1 MNSNIATT
9 EIHKRSLFEKLVGY
23 FMISSVALLIGLTL
37 ESVSIAQVPTEPAPP
52 PKPLLKAVPGDG
64 KVFLYWDENAE
75 KHYDEYLN
83 SIGLNPNNFQGYKVY
98 RATDPNF
105 LDALRVTDNMG
116 NPSRLAPEVQFD
128 LPNEITG
135 YHPAS
140 IGGTRYFLGSDTGLQ
155 RTWLDEGLI
164 NGRTYY
170 YAVVAYTFGDALPDF
185 PLPFDPQRTFLP
197 NEVYIYPPLESGIDI
212 TVHSDGSVT
221 TGVNTQKIIPRKR
234 SIGSIDPV
242 NPTVDRVSGTAGG
255 DISVEIMDP
264 SELVAGANYSISFE
278 DTVIITADDVLLPVT
293 KNFSLYNNTTG
304 RYVFEKHED
313 FTSLPLPIRE
323 GIQLSIVSAG
333 DTVQA
338 NPDLTKWQTDRM
350 EQLHSIDFGIST
362 RYPKL
367 ADYRVEFEE
376 HGVSRSVEFSRT
388 RAGITITYPAQD
400 VNFRVFNETS
410 GQEIPFAFSANV
422 PRNLRTV
429 QFINDT
435 VGYTAGDAGVVQKTT
450 DGGQTWTPLQTG
462 LPNNFLALH
471 FFNENTGIVV
481 GIDGIIL
488 KTEDGGSSW
497 SQMDSNTIHD
507 LTDVVF
513 ISEQKGF
520 ITTWN
525 GDILRT
531 TDGGETWSALQV
543 SNSRLLSITFVTNDV
558 GYATGFRHIFKTT
571 DGGDSWVEVLN
582 VARVFNDIYFI
593 NENIGFAVANAGRMQ
608 RTQDGG
614 TTWEEILPGTT
625 LNLFAIGFT
634 DEQNG
639 ILISQNGLLFRT
651 NDSGL
656 TWLEDT
662 SQADFDLYD
671 LFIRGDNIW
680 IVGRNNVRM
689 RSNDSGLSF
698 ITSPFINR
706 FRSSILPNG
715 NPIRDEIIFVEDFGT
730 QTNVDTWRVRMNPD
744 LRGTS
749 ADPQPGDVLKLV
761 SVKPFTSVDEF
772 RFSIGADNVLAVD
785 PEFDKNQMELI
796 RVVPNPYLVSHL
808 AEPNLPH
815 GHVRQLHFTNLP
827 AQCTIRIFTVSG
839 RLVQTLNVN
848 NSIDNDRYIWDMMT
862 NTNDELPYGI
872 YIYQVSAPGVGEKV
886 GKFAVIK

>member
-1 MNSNIATT
+1 MNSNIVTT
-9 EIHKRSLFEKLVGY
+9 KICKRSLFEKLVG
-23 FMISSVALLIGLTL
+23 FIMICFVALLIGLTPGN
-37 ESVSIAQVPTEPAPP
+37 VSIAHVPMEPVPP

-75 KHYDEYLN
+75 KHYDAYLD
-83 SIGLNPNNFQGYKVY
+83 SIGRNPNNFQGYKVY
-98 RATDPNF
+98 RATDPHF
-105 LDALRVTDNMG
+105 IDALRITDNLG
-116 NPSRLAPEVQFD
+116 NPNRLAPEVQFD

-170 YAVVAYTFGDALPDF
+170 YAVVAYTSGDALPDF

-197 NEVYIYPPLESGIDI
+197 NEIYIYPPLESEIDI
-212 TVHSDGSVT
+212 TVYSDGSVT
-221 TGVNTQKIIPRKR
+221 TGVNAQKIVPRKR

-255 DISVEIMDP
+255 DISIEIMDP
-264 SELVAGANYSISFE
+264 SELVAGANYNISFE
-278 DTVIITADDVLLPVT
+278 DTVIITDDDVMLPVT

-304 RYVFEKHED
+304 QFVFEKHED
-313 FTSLPLPIRE
+313 FSSLPLPIRD
-323 GIQLSIVSAG
+323 GFQLSIVSAG

-338 NPDLTKWQTDRM
+338 NADLTKWQTDRLD
-350 EQLHSIDFGIST
+350 QLHSIDFGIST

-376 HGVSRSVEFSRT
+376 QGVSRSLEFSRT
-388 RAGITITYPAQD
+388 RAGITITFPAQD
-400 VNFRVFNETS
+400 VNFRVFNETT

-422 PRNLRTV
+422 PRNLRKV
-429 QFINDT
+429 NFINDT

-450 DGGQTWTPLQTG
+450 DGGQNWVPLQTG

-471 FFNENTGIVV
+471 FINENIGVVV

-497 SQMDSNTIHD
+497 SQKDSNTTQD

-513 ISEQKGF
+513 VSELKGF

-525 GDILRT
+525 GEILRT
-531 TDGGETWSALQV
+531 TDGGETWSA
-543 SNSRLLSITFVTNDV
+543 SKISPSRLLSITFVTNDT
-558 GYATGFRHIFKTT
+558 GYATGFRHIFKTS
-571 DGGDSWVEVLN
+571 DGGNSWIEVLD

-593 NENIGFAVANAGRMQ
+593 NENIGFAVGNAGRMQ
-608 RTQDGG
+608 RTEDGG

-625 LNLFAIGFT
+625 FNLFGIGFT
-634 DEQNG
+634 DERNG

-656 TWLEDT
+656 TWIEDT

-671 LFIRGDNIW
+671 LFIRGSNIW
-680 IVGRNNVRM
+680 VVGRNNLRM

-698 ITSPFINR
+698 VTSPFINR

-715 NPIRDEIIFVEDFGT
+715 NPIRDEIIFIEDFGT
-730 QTNVDTWRVRMNPD
+730 QTNVDTWRVRLNPD

-749 ADPQPGDVLKLV
+749 SDPQPGDVLQLV
-761 SVKPFTSVDEF
+761 SVKPFTSADEF
-772 RFSIGADNVLAVD
+772 TFFIGADNVLAVD
-785 PEFDKNQMELI
+785 PESVKDQLEQI

-808 AEPNLPH
+808 AEPNLPQ

-848 NSIDNDRYIWDMMT
+848 NSIDNDRYIWDMLTMD
-862 NTNDELPYGI
+862 NLELSYGI
-872 YIYQVSAPGVGEKV
+872 YIYHVTAPGVGEKV

>member
-1 MNSNIATT
+1 MNSSIVTT
-9 EIHKRSLFEKLVGY
+9 EICKCSKFQKLAG
-23 FMISSVALLIGLTL
+23 FIIICFVALFAVLTPQH
-37 ESVSIAQVPTEPAPP
+37 SAIAQAPTEPVPP
-52 PKPLLKAVPGDG
+52 PKPILKAVPGDG

-75 KHYDEYLN
+75 KHFDAYMS
-83 SIGLNPNNFQGYKVY
+83 SIGRNPNNFQGYKVY

-105 LDALRVTDNMG
+105 IDALRITDNLG
-116 NPSRLAPEVQFD
+116 NPNRLAPEVQFD

-140 IGGTRYFLGSDTGLQ
+140 IGGTRYFLGTDTGLQ

-170 YAVVAYTFGDALPDF
+170 YAVVAYTFGDAIPDF

-197 NEVYIYPPLESGIDI
+197 NEIYTYPPLESEIDI

-221 TGVNTQKIIPRKR
+221 TGVNTQKVVPKKR
-234 SIGSIDPV
+234 AIGSVDPV

-255 DISVEIMDP
+255 DIIVDITDP

-278 DTVIITADDVLLPVT
+278 DTVIITDDDVMLPVT

-313 FTSLPLPIRE
+313 FSSLPLPIRE
-323 GIQLSIVSAG
+323 GFQLSIVSAG

-338 NPDLTKWQTDRM
+338 NPDLTKWQTNRTD
-350 EQLHSIDFGIST
+350 QLHSIDFGIST

-367 ADYRVEFEE
+367 ADYRVEIEE
-376 HGVSRSVEFSRT
+376 QGVSRSIEFSRT
-388 RAGITITYPAQD
+388 RAGITITFPAQD
-400 VNFRVFNETS
+400 VNFRVYNETT

-422 PRNLRTV
+422 PRNLRSV
-429 QFINDT
+429 QFLNDA
-435 VGYTAGDAGVVQKTT
+435 VGYTAGDAGVVQKTI
-450 DGGQTWTPLQTG
+450 DGGQNWTPLQTG
-462 LPNNFLALH
+462 LPTNFLALY
-471 FFNENTGIVV
+471 FINENTGFVV
-481 GIDGIIL
+481 GIDGVIL

-497 SQMDSNTIHD
+497 GQMDSNTIQD

-513 ISEQKGF
+513 VSEQKGF
-520 ITTWN
+520 ITSWN
-525 GDILRT
+525 GEILRT
-531 TDGGETWSALQV
+531 TDGGETWSAFRV
-543 SNSRLLSITFVTNDV
+543 SNSRLLSITFITSDI
-558 GYATGFRHIFKTT
+558 GFAAGFRHIFKTT

-593 NENIGFAVANAGRMQ
+593 NENIGFVVGNAGRMQ
-608 RTQDGG
+608 RTTDGG

-625 LNLFAIGFT
+625 SNLFGIGFT

-651 NDSGL
+651 SDSGL
-656 TWLEDT
+656 TWIDDS
-662 SQADFDLYD
+662 SQADFDLFD
-671 LFIRGDNIW
+671 LFIRGSNIW
-680 IVGRNNVRM
+680 IVGRNNIRM
-689 RSNDSGLSF
+689 RSNDSGVSF
-698 ITSPFINR
+698 STSPFINR

-715 NPIRDEIIFVEDFGT
+715 NPIRDEIIFVEDFGA

-749 ADPQPGDVLKLV
+749 SDPQPGDILKLV
-761 SVKPFTSVDEF
+761 SIKPYTSADEF
-772 RFSIGADNVLAVD
+772 TFSIGADNVLSVD
-785 PEFDKNQMELI
+785 PELIKNQMEQI

-815 GHVRQLHFTNLP
+815 GHSRQLHFTNLP
-827 AQCTIRIFTVSG
+827 TQCTIRIFTVSG

-862 NTNDELPYGI
+862 SSNDELPYGI
-872 YIYQVSAPGVGEKV
+872 YIYHVSAPGVGEKV